1 VKRTRWK
8 AVATVLGFALA
19 ALAGACGSGDDDNAT
34 TTVQQPPVSATT
46 ADRLAKLS
54 NRVAENLDAGLTCDA
69 AHAADDLSAAVEES
83 DLPANLR
90 PGVETVATDLVN
102 QVNCPPP
109 PPPPEPE
116 KKPKKDEDDDQ
127 GDGDDRG
134 NGDENG
140 GGDEGGGDGD
150 GRGGDGK
157 PGRGQSNEGGFVPP
171 GKAKLK
177 GEDG

>member
-1 VKRTRWK
+1 VTRTRWK

-19 ALAGACGSGDDDNAT
+19 ALTAGACGAGDDDTT
-34 TTVQQPPVSATT
+34 TTVQPPAVSAAT

-116 KKPKKDEDDDQ
+116 KKPKEEEGDQ
-127 GDGDDRG
+127 RGNGDDRG
-134 NGDENG
+134 NGDEDG
-140 GGDEGGGDGD
+140 GGDEDRGDGN

-157 PGRGQSNEGGFVPP
+157 SGGGDSDDGGVVPP

-177 GEDG
+177 GKDG

>member
-1 VKRTRWK
+1 VTRTRWK
-8 AVATVLGFALA
+8 AAVTVLGFALA
-19 ALAGACGSGDDDNAT
+19 ALAAGACGSGDDDT
-34 TTVQQPPVSATT
+34 TTAVQPPPVSAAT

-54 NRVAENLDAGLTCDA
+54 NRVAENLDAGMTCDA
-69 AHAADDLSAAVEES
+69 AHAADDLSAAVEEA

-116 KKPKKDEDDDQ
+116 PEDKEEKKKEEGEKKEE
-127 GDGDDRG
+127 R
-134 NGDENG
+134 DENKDQH
-140 GGDEGGGDGD
+140 GDEG
-150 GRGGDGK
+150 K
-157 PGRGQSNEGGFVPP
+157 HVPP
-171 GKAKLK
+171 GHGGVPPGQAKLK